1 MKDAEYELGRYKEKV
16 KRQEKQIQEKQIQ
29 DMQEREIGYKQ
40 VIDINNAILTA
51 LIRMYGADKDSAV
64 MIRKDDVTEAM
75 KRYVVPAEPT
85 EQGDGYLLHYEETG
99 E

>member
-16 KRQEKQIQEKQIQ
+16 ERQEKQIQ

-40 VIDINNAILTA
+40 VIDINNAILAA

-75 KRYVVPAEPT
+75 KRYVVLAEPT
-85 EQGDGYLLHYEETG
+85 EQGDGYLLHYEENK

>member
-1 MKDAEYELGRYKEKV
+1 MKHDAEYELGRYKEKV
-16 KRQEKQIQEKQIQ
+16 KRQEKQIQ

-40 VIDINNAILTA
+40 VIDINNAILAA

-75 KRYVVPAEPT
+75 KRYVVLAEPT
-85 EQGDGYLLHYEETG
+85 EQGDGYLLHYEEIK